1 MSSKQIALNLPYR
14 EAYGRPDYLVSS
26 SNQEAVSF
34 IDEWPAWNSHV
45 LVLYGDHGCG
55 KTHLSSVWEDM
66 TGAKRIG
73 LSDLNEEILTAP
85 EMVFIM
91 ENAEKIREH
100 SRYEE
105 GLFFLYNWLK
115 ESGGYLMLTS
125 HFHPNEWGIKL
136 PDLLS
141 RILSAPAIKIGNPDD
156 YLLQGVLVKQFS
168 DRQILPSLDVI
179 KYILR
184 RMERSYAAARK
195 IVNEIDA
202 LALSEKKPITIP
214 LVRKVFEAIKA

>member
-26 SNQEAVSF
+26 SNQEAVAF
-34 IDEWPAWNSHV
+34 IDEWPDWNSHV

-55 KTHLSSVWEDM
+55 KTHLSNVWEDM

-91 ENAEKIREH
+91 ENTEEIRKH
-100 SRYEE
+100 ARYEE

-125 HFHPNEWGIKL
+125 HLHPNEWGIKL
-136 PDLLS
+136 PDLSS
-141 RILSAPAIKIGNPDD
+141 RILSAPAIEIGNPDD

-214 LVRKVFEAIKA
+214 LVRKVFETIKA